1 MGRNQWCHS
10 VMVTR
15 SVTLNRILKALND
28 KRRWEPFSYGLK
40 VMATRYRLRQ
50 PAIPPAVGNAYS
62 QRAGFQLGLKP
73 REVHASFQTRPA
85 L

>member
-1 MGRNQWCHS
+1 
-10 VMVTR
+10 
-15 SVTLNRILKALND
+15 
-28 KRRWEPFSYGLK
+28 
-40 VMATRYRLRQ
+40 MAKHYRLRQ

-73 REVHASFQTRPA
+73 REVHASFQTRLA